1 MILSSLEGRRSEQ
14 NVQGRVTKKEPR
26 NVAIKQNGADLC
38 HVVELLV
45 EHCHGILHCAD
56 FLFRQL
62 LWGSSRTGAG
72 ARERAGDRAHAG
84 GHGHEQVFK
93 IVDTWAQELILEYHR
108 VSSSIMEYQLCSR
121 LVCVCV
127 CVCARA
133 PARNCAHSP
142 TRVLTQTSI
151 SSKSSKLRPAGC
163 GGGSYGNA
171 WHANARD
178 QFVVRGAGCRQS
190 GRL

>member
-108 VSSSIMEYQLCSR
+108 VSSSIIEYHGVSTLFQTR
-121 LVCVCV
+121 LRVCVCM
-127 CVCARA
+127 CARA
-133 PARNCAHSP
+133 RA
-142 TRVLTQTSI
+142 
-151 SSKSSKLRPAGC
+151 
-163 GGGSYGNA
+163 
-171 WHANARD
+171 
-178 QFVVRGAGCRQS
+178 
-190 GRL
+190 